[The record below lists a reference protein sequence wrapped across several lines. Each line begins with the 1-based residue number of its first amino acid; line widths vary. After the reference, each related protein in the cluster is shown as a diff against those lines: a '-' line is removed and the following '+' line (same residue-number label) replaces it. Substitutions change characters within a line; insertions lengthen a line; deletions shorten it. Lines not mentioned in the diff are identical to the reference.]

1 MPRTS
6 AERQAAYRDRIV
18 LAERATFGI
27 RPDAEREAM
36 RETRGIPWWIDA
48 AMPDSYDTLPRRVRR
63 VINRLEKA
71 VDQYTLGTVR
81 ELELS
86 GRKTLHDE
94 LRTARTEMATLI
106 AGLYMQREA

>member
-1 MPRTS
+1 VPRTS

-18 LAERATFGI
+18 LEERATIGT

-36 RETRGIPWWIDA
+36 REARGIPWWIDA
-48 AMPDSYDTLPRRVRR
+48 AIPDSYDTLPRSVCR

-81 ELELS
+81 EMELS
-86 GRKTLHDE
+86 GRKKLHDE
-94 LRTARTEMATLI
+94 LRAARTETAALI